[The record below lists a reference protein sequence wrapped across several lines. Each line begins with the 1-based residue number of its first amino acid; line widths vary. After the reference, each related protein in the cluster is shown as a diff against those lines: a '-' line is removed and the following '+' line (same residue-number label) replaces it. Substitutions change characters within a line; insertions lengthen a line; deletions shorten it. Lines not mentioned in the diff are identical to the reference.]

1 MNFFDFQ
8 HNPASVQVEELEFA
22 VVTARRP
29 DRHIDTTIGEVLR
42 VIHDK
47 MGMHFVFASEVV
59 VGAAPEPGRE
69 LSEGAQWYL
78 FDSAFCRDV
87 VMPHWIEADAPLP
100 TGCFTVPVVLASG
113 RVVGVIYAPRF
124 AADAGR
130 EQQLLRQVELSSQ
143 LIARRIDE
151 RSRPVAAPRITGET
165 ATITPLVEAQPQPA
179 AASVPQFD
187 AIPRAWA
194 LAA

>member
-1 MNFFDFQ
+1 MNFFDYQ

-22 VVTARRP
+22 VVTARQR
-29 DRHIDTTIGEVLR
+29 DRQVDPAIDEVLR

-59 VGAAPEPGRE
+59 VGATPDPARE
-69 LSEGAQWYL
+69 LSDAAQWYL
-78 FDSAFCRDV
+78 FDPAFARDV
-87 VMPHWIEADAPLP
+87 VMAHWVQPEAPMP
-100 TGCFTVPVVLASG
+100 TGCFTVPVVLAGGS
-113 RVVGVIYAPRF
+113 VVGVIYAPRY
-124 AADAGR
+124 ATDAGR

-151 RSRPVAAPRITGET
+151 RNRPVAAPRATGET
-165 ATITPLVEAQPQPA
+165 ATVTSLAGTQPQPVPMA
-179 AASVPQFD
+179 APHFGT
-187 AIPRAWA
+187 IPGAWA

>member
-22 VVTARRP
+22 VVTARQR
-29 DRHIDTTIGEVLR
+29 DRQVDPAIGEVLR

-59 VGAAPEPGRE
+59 VGAEPDASRE
-69 LSEGAQWYL
+69 LSDAAQWYL
-78 FDSAFCRDV
+78 FDAAFCRDT
-87 VMPHWIEADAPLP
+87 VMPHWIVAGAPMP
-100 TGCFTVPVVLASG
+100 TGCFTVPVVLADG

-151 RSRPVAAPRITGET
+151 RSRPVPAPRATGET
-165 ATITPLVEAQPQPA
+165 ATVTSLVDVQPA
-179 AASVPQFD
+179 FAAAPQFD
-187 AIPRAWA
+187 DVPRAWA